1 MHRFKNILCVVNPD
15 EKASPVVRRASE
27 LATLHGTKLTLVH
40 VVQDVRSTA
49 ASPEQY
55 SDDERGGSFAKR
67 DAGEQRLYDEN
78 GNVGDLASQP
88 LYGNP
93 SEAIIKRVLRG
104 KHDLLIKP
112 VEGPRIRGA
121 RPSSI
126 DKFLLRQC
134 PCPVWLF
141 NTARRDK
148 HERIL
153 AALDSDLDGAN
164 AELNELVLDF
174 STSLAAEDQIEV
186 HAMSSW
192 GVRGEEAMRSRVGT
206 LAIRRLAA
214 GVRRANMQWLR
225 RLTEPYARRGARF
238 HVHLKKGK
246 RDAAILTEAKKRHH
260 DLIVM
265 GTTGRVGVTEYFF
278 GTLAEQILSQVDCS
292 VLAVK
297 PKGFISA
304 VDA

>member
-15 EKASPVVRRASE
+15 EQASAVVRRASE
-27 LATLHGTKLTLVH
+27 LATLHGTQLTIVH
-40 VVQDVRSTA
+40 VVPNVPPDA
-49 ASPEQY
+49 ANSGPLA
-55 SDDERGGSFAKR
+55 DDEGGVPLAKR
-67 DAGEQRLYDEN
+67 DTGERRLPDKN
-78 GNVGDLASQP
+78 GTVGDLVSQT

-93 SEAIIKRVLRG
+93 SEAIIKQVLRG
-104 KHDLLIKP
+104 NHDLLIKP

-141 NTARRDK
+141 NPARRDK
-148 HERIL
+148 HERVL

-164 AELNELVLDF
+164 AELNDLVLDF
-174 STSLAAEDQIEV
+174 STSLSAEDQIEV
-186 HAMSSW
+186 DAVSSW
-192 GVRGEEAMRSRVGT
+192 GVHGEDAMRSRVGI

-225 RLTEPYARRGARF
+225 RLTGPYARRSAKF

-246 RDAAILTEAKKRHH
+246 RDAAILNEAKKRRH

-265 GTTGRVGVTEYFF
+265 GTTGRVGVAEFLF
-278 GTLAEQILSQVDCS
+278 GTLAERILSQVDCS

-297 PKGFISA
+297 PKGFVSA

>member
-15 EKASPVVRRASE
+15 EKASAVVRRASE
-27 LATLHGTKLTLVH
+27 LATLHGTQLTIVH
-40 VVQDVRSTA
+40 VLPDVSPDA
-49 ASPEQY
+49 ANSGPF
-55 SDDERGGSFAKR
+55 SDD
-67 DAGEQRLYDEN
+67 DGED
-78 GNVGDLASQP
+78 GTVGDLVSKP
-88 LYGNP
+88 LYGSP
-93 SEAIIKRVLRG
+93 SEEIIKQVLNDS
-104 KHDLLIKP
+104 HDLLIKP
-112 VEGPRIRGA
+112 LEGPRIRGA

-141 NTARRDK
+141 NPARHDK

-164 AELNELVLDF
+164 AELNDLVLDF

-186 HAMSSW
+186 HAVSSW

-225 RLTEPYARRGARF
+225 RVTEPYVRRGAKF

-246 RDAAILTEAKKRHH
+246 PNAAILNEAKKRRH
-260 DLIVM
+260 DVIVM
-265 GTTGRVGVTEYFF
+265 GTTGRVGVAEFLF
-278 GTLAEQILSQVDCS
+278 GTLAERILSQVDCS

-297 PKGFISA
+297 PKGFVSA